1 MAASEK
7 EPSVAKVF
15 AGLGRVEEKHARF
28 WEKRLGEAGHPPP
41 ALSPS
46 WRARLLIWSAK
57 HWGAEAV
64 LPRVAAME
72 AAGKDLYAPQHETA
86 GTGMTLEEHE
96 HARVLR
102 ALLTDK
108 QGARGSTLGLIEG
121 RHRSVGGNA
130 LRAAV
135 LGANDGL
142 CSNLSLVMAVAG
154 AGVSPHTVLLTGF
167 AGLFAGACS
176 MALGEWVSVQ
186 SAREL
191 AERQMQ
197 VERDE
202 LEANPEEEREELQLI
217 YEAKGLSVEAA
228 KALAVRLIADP
239 NVALDVLAREEL
251 GLDPQELGGS
261 PWVAAGSS
269 FLLFSLGAI
278 VPVVP
283 FLLLGGTTAVG
294 VSVAASGVALF
305 AIGAA
310 ISAVTGRS
318 PWISGARQLA
328 FGLGAAGLTYGAGKL
343 TGAALG

>member
-1 MAASEK
+1 
-7 EPSVAKVF
+7 
-15 AGLGRVEEKHARF
+15 
-28 WEKRLGEAGHPPP
+28 
-41 ALSPS
+41 
-46 WRARLLIWSAK
+46 
-57 HWGAEAV
+57 
-64 LPRVAAME
+64 
-72 AAGKDLYAPQHETA
+72 
-86 GTGMTLEEHE
+86 
-96 HARVLR
+96 
-102 ALLTDK
+102 
-108 QGARGSTLGLIEG
+108 
-121 RHRSVGGNA
+121 
-130 LRAAV
+130 
-135 LGANDGL
+135 
-142 CSNLSLVMAVAG
+142 
-154 AGVSPHTVLLTGF
+154 
-167 AGLFAGACS
+167 
-176 MALGEWVSVQ
+176 VQ